1 MWTTTFKEQ
10 IPSISKSKVPR
21 AAGENWQRT
30 QTEFG
35 FALSSLWFFT
45 RRSQWHEMGLGDK
58 KLVPLHVR
66 NHFRYKPYKHCLY
79 FCICDPHSAIFLPFP
94 ILSLLPYSVCW
105 WAKPLSCL
113 FKGGHYVMPSLLILF
128 FPPANFHYDWKKVWQ
143 PSPLLFDDLWL
154 VIELL
159 LII

>member
-35 FALSSLWFFT
+35 FALHSLWFFT
-45 RRSQWHEMGLGDK
+45 RRSQWHEMGLGDQ

-113 FKGGHYVMPSLLILF
+113 SSKEGIMLCHHFSYCSFLQQIFITIGKRSGSHHLCSLMTF
-128 FPPANFHYDWKKVWQ
+128 G
-143 PSPLLFDDLWL
+143 WL
-154 VIELL
+154 SSYYS
-159 LII
+159 